1 MLDLKSMEDKWR
13 DYWGENNVFKFT
25 KGEKNFSID
34 TPPPTVSGK
43 MHLGHAYSYPH
54 QDFIA
59 RYKRMKGFNVFY
71 PWGFDD
77 NGLPTER
84 YVEKIKNVTIDNTS
98 LAEYIRICREVSKEA
113 EKALAK
119 TWYSIGLSAS
129 FNYYI
134 DTSSDFSI
142 GMSQKL
148 FLDLIKMERAYR
160 AEAPSIRC
168 PTCKTAISQIE
179 MKDSI
184 VDTNLVYINFNGIE
198 IATTRPEMLGACVA
212 IFVNPDD
219 DRYKDKIGKT
229 IRIPIYNNEVK
240 IMSDE
245 SVDKDF
251 GTGAEMLC
259 TFGDQNDLELW
270 RKYNMPPRIILK
282 NDRINDDEFLNNL
295 SIKEGRKK
303 IVEDLTGKGYIIKIE
318 RIKHSVNTHER
329 CGTPVEIGISKQWY
343 IKDLDIKDELIKF
356 GDEIQ
361 WIPEYMKTRYN
372 NWVYGLR
379 WDWCI
384 SRQRYFGVP
393 FPVWY
398 CNNCGG
404 TIFADEKELP
414 VDPRLDKK
422 KRVCKECKSSDI
434 EPEKD
439 VMDTWAT
446 SSLSPTLY
454 LTKENLMEMYPM
466 DVRFQGHDIITSWA
480 FTTILRSYLHYKKIP
495 WKKISISGNVYDP
508 FGQKMSKSK
517 GNIIEPGD
525 VIDTYG
531 TDALRYW
538 GSTTMP
544 GENIKLREQDLI
556 RGKKT
561 VIKLYNSLN
570 LLKIISDGN
579 PRETINTVESPVNR
593 WILSKMERTI
603 RDVTDYMDSYEI
615 MKARSNLDKF
625 FWNNFC
631 DNYLEMIK
639 NDVEKY
645 KKENVSISML
655 VMENIIKMYAPIM
668 PFIAEELYHDINKDA
683 GSVALEKYP
692 EFSEDY
698 IFIEVDD
705 VDYII
710 SVIDKIRNMKSKL
723 KLSMAAEIEN
733 ITIFGREN
741 LIKKYS
747 YVFENMM
754 HIKNIEII
762 ENEEIKVEKN

>member
-1 MLDLKSMEDKWR
+1 MLDIKSIEDKWR
-13 DYWGENNVFKFT
+13 DYWEKNNVFKFT

-84 YVEKIKNVTIDNTS
+84 YVEKMKNVTIDNTPLS
-98 LAEYIRICREVSKEA
+98 EYIKICGEVSREA
-113 EKALAK
+113 EKELAK

-129 FNYYI
+129 FNDYI
-134 DTSSDFSI
+134 DTSSYFSVGI
-142 GMSQKL
+142 SQKL
-148 FLDLIKMERAYR
+148 FLDLVKKERAYR

-184 VDTNLVYINFNGIE
+184 VDTDLVYINFNGIE

-219 DRYKDKIGKT
+219 DRYKERIGKT
-229 IRIPIYNNEVK
+229 IKIPIYNNEVA
-240 IMSDE
+240 IMADE
-245 SVDKDF
+245 SVDKNF

-270 RKYNMPPRIILK
+270 RKYNMPLRIILK
-282 NDRINDDEFLNNL
+282 SDRINDGKILINLGIKEARKRIVENLNN
-295 SIKEGRKK
+295 
-303 IVEDLTGKGYIIKIE
+303 KGYIIKIE
-318 RIKHSVNTHER
+318 KIKHSVNTHER

-384 SRQRYFGVP
+384 SRQRYFGVT

-398 CNNCGG
+398 CKNCGE

-422 KRVCKECKSSDI
+422 KRICPKCKSSNV
-434 EPEKD
+434 EPERD

-454 LTKENLMEMYPM
+454 LTNEDLMEMYPM

-495 WKKISISGNVYDP
+495 WKKIFISGNVYDP

-531 TDALRYW
+531 ADALRYW

-561 VIKLYNSLN
+561 IIKLYNSLN

-579 PRETINTVESPVNR
+579 SRETINTVESPVNR
-593 WILSKMERTI
+593 WILSKMEKAI
-603 RDVTDYMDSYEI
+603 KSVSDYMDNYEI
-615 MKARSNLDKF
+615 MKARSTLDKF
-625 FWNNFC
+625 FWDNFC

-639 NDVEKY
+639 NDLEKY
-645 KKENVSISML
+645 KKENVSISMH

-668 PFIAEELYHDINKDA
+668 PFITEELYHDINKDA
-683 GSVALEKYP
+683 GSISLERYP
-692 EFSEDY
+692 EYSEDY
-698 IFIEVDD
+698 IFIEEDD
-705 VDYII
+705 MDYII
-710 SVIDKIRNMKSKL
+710 LVIDKIRNMKSRL

-733 ITIFGREN
+733 MTIFGHEN
-741 LIKKYS
+741 LINKYS
-747 YVFENMM
+747 YVLKNMM
-754 HIKNIEII
+754 HIKNITII
-762 ENEEIKVEKN
+762 ENGEIKVEKN